1 MTSISLSMNWSVKT
15 LGEDIRRMDEAA
27 IREGIALVGMDTMI
41 STIEEVGEAARNQVD
56 IIEGMDFRG
65 SRERRMR
72 GSSRPNIT
80 EVRR

>member
-1 MTSISLSMNWSVKT
+1 MNWSVKT
-15 LGEDIRRMDEAA
+15 LVEDIRRMDEAA
-27 IREGIALVGMDTMI
+27 IREGIALVGMDTMTC
-41 STIEEVGEAARNQVD
+41 TIEEVGEAARNQVG

-65 SRERRMR
+65 SRERRTR